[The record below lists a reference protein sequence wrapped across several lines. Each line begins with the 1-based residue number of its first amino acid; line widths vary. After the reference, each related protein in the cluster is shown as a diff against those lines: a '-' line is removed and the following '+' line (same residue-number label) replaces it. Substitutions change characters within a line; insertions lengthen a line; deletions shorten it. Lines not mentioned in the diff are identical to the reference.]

1 VRVHAELENRYEHKL
16 ADQYDRYDRL
26 CEEMEQLKQ
35 RCEGLVASERKEFD
49 KQLNALKSE
58 TKSKEKRLKGENKR
72 IKDERVSDE
81 SAFKEILDQQEDE
94 YEDELRQLISAAESE
109 LSGERDTIM
118 KLRTLVQT
126 KNTKLDQLKKKLSE
140 ISAASKARLSL
151 LQAEKKEKQKLLSTI
166 EHYKHNLMER
176 EAALAEKEK
185 VILELRNTTR
195 TLENFRFVLDNR
207 LQQLFAERGPITTH
221 IEDLENH
228 ISTMY
233 EELVGEFDNKNAVV
247 AQNDVKEKK
256 LHFASKEI
264 SKLRADKQDKEV
276 YIAAFKR
283 ELNNIVSANMQG
295 KDLEESLRLLYRKY
309 VRGETVGDK
318 LTKASDEVLQYAQE
332 LITGTSEV
340 KSNIHL
346 KGRLPLK
353 DNSAH
358 HIAAQSMASSNAS
371 AALGGKIV
379 DKGFSHEVE
388 QELIESAKEADRQ
401 KVFVERAA
409 KHTEQRL
416 KQVREE
422 SSRQIQLR
430 LMENSTLMF
439 ECNNLRREVKALQRD
454 VQLLS
459 EKNRVLELHRTG
471 ASHASA
477 EGSVSGSGSMLS
489 GPRSMVSDPPA
500 PAAQTALKA
509 TQSTSKDVKGDDKSD
524 TDLSSL
530 GGSVRRSAYAA
541 ADNHIQHSTLPKSLS
556 TGVLQGQGQAQS
568 GVRSAGSRGGMLHPS
583 GRLVSSSSGKR
594 PDDGELGSLH
604 GGKMNV
610 GNAITPVSR
619 VDVKLPSAHGQ
630 LKSNLPQP
638 VVQEKLSL
646 ELPKPRMGAV
656 TDTTA
661 KRNGHHDDLVNTRLQ
676 TEIDML
682 STQLDMVQR
691 EKDMQRMEIS
701 R

>member
-1 VRVHAELENRYEHKL
+1 MRVHAELENRYEHKL

-35 RCEGLVASERKEFD
+35 RCEGLVASERREFD
-49 KQLNALKSE
+49 KQLNSLKVE
-58 TKSKEKRLKGENKR
+58 AKSKEKRLKGENKR
-72 IKDERVSDE
+72 IKDERTSDE

-94 YEDELRQLISAAESE
+94 YEDELKQLITAAESE
-109 LSGERDTIM
+109 LSNERETIM

-140 ISAASKARLSL
+140 ISSASKARLSL
-151 LQAEKKEKQKLLSTI
+151 LQTEKKEKQKLLSTI

-233 EELVGEFDNKNAVV
+233 EELVGEFDNKNAVIS
-247 AQNDVKEKK
+247 QNDVKDKK
-256 LHFASKEI
+256 LHHASKEI

-309 VRGETVGDK
+309 VRGEVVGDK
-318 LTKASDEVLQYAQE
+318 LTKASDEVLQYTQE
-332 LITGTSEV
+332 LVTGTSEV
-340 KSNIHL
+340 KSGAHL

-353 DNSAH
+353 EHSQSISAPYT
-358 HIAAQSMASSNAS
+358 AGVANQPTTTGKLGAEQSF
-371 AALGGKIV
+371 V
-379 DKGFSHEVE
+379 HEVE
-388 QELIESAKEADRQ
+388 EELIESAKEADRQ
-401 KVFVERAA
+401 KVYVERAA
-409 KHTEQRL
+409 KNTEARL

-422 SSRQIQLR
+422 SSRQIQMR
-430 LMENSTLMF
+430 LLENSTLMF
-439 ECNNLRREVKALQRD
+439 ECNNLRRDVKILKNN
-454 VQLLS
+454 VELLT
-459 EKNRVLELHRTG
+459 ERNRVLESKQGG

-477 EGSVSGSGSMLS
+477 GGSLSGSESILS
-489 GPRSMVSDPPA
+489 TSHRSMVSEPPA
-500 PAAQTALKA
+500 PIKYTK
-509 TQSTSKDVKGDDKSD
+509 SKDVDNDQKSD
-524 TDLSSL
+524 VSSL

-541 ADNHIQHSTLPKSLS
+541 ADSLVQHATLPKSLS
-556 TGVLQGQGQAQS
+556 TPVLQAQA
-568 GVRSAGSRGGMLHPS
+568 VNARVTGSRGGMLQQS
-583 GRLVSSSSGKR
+583 GRLISSGGGQR
-594 PDDGELGSLH
+594 PVPDDELGSLH
-604 GGKMNV
+604 GDKMVVNLQNQSQV
-610 GNAITPVSR
+610 K
-619 VDVKLPSAHGQ
+619 VDVKLPSTSQ
-630 LKSNLPQP
+630 LPVNHKAPLHMQPQSQQKSL
-638 VVQEKLSL
+638 
-646 ELPKPRMGAV
+646 KPRLGQVSAVDASTTKRGA
-656 TDTTA
+656 
-661 KRNGHHDDLVNTRLQ
+661 HHESLVNTRLQ
-676 TEIDML
+676 TEVDML

-701 R
+701 RFVF